1 MTTNSLMSPDQALQ
15 YITNAMSLRAPQQ
28 KSLALFAGYLESEAG
43 KKVLGRV
50 KRENRKGLS
59 DVEAATKDYA
69 RTIPETRQFQAF
81 ERTFPAYTFAL
92 ATGVGKTRLMGA
104 FTAYLHLVYGIRH
117 FMLVAPGNTI
127 YRKLV
132 DDFSRPNNPKYV
144 FRGIGEININT
155 TRIITKDNYEQNQAT
170 ASLFG
175 NQIQINIFN
184 VQQFA
189 QKDIEKEK
197 GITKFSE
204 TLGETYFDYLSSLD
218 DLVVLLDESHHYHAE
233 AAFGSLDRIEPLM
246 GLEFTATPYISTTTT
261 RRNVKPPL
269 KKNIFYAYNLG
280 DAIRDGYVKDP
291 WVGTEADVDFSQ
303 WKEDSIDTD
312 ARKLQLAAYFH
323 ERAKVA
329 LKEFARENNKP
340 EVKPVMLVVA
350 KDTAHAGALRA
361 LIDSDDFRGGA
372 YKGKVIEVHTK
383 TKGEE
388 ADETIEKLLSLEH
401 PDNIVEI
408 VIHVNMLKE
417 GWDVANIYTIAPIR
431 SSASEILTEQTIGRG
446 LRLPYGERTGNKNV
460 DRVMIV
466 AHDNYAKVVEG
477 ARKSQL
483 IQPTNIES
491 VSSEDTKI
499 VKEIVEVPSAFVA
512 GIQEQIRSNPAIMND
527 IEAQAAKKVAPLI
540 TEDTPEDVRLAT
552 IKAKTDESVEIL
564 SKQLASGA
572 SFLDYH
578 QHRKDEPRPM
588 EPLGEGTL
596 WGSLSEPAKR
606 GLEEVRRVSGQS
618 MEARN
623 IPVPRLMLTPHYGEL
638 IIKDFDLDTKKM
650 SRYATEASILEERL
664 QGSEEKDL
672 FGNVQQ
678 GARETEL
685 TKVSSLGEGRKQSP
699 ANTIIAALT
708 DYPLVD
714 YESEQK
720 ELLLKLASQ
729 TVAHY
734 KSFVSDEK
742 ALKMMVENNFRQIA
756 GEIYDQILE
765 RKKYVSDGYLESG
778 IREPNPYLEQYNISL
793 VLGEKPV
800 TLESQLDQFPRE
812 KVYAWFK
819 KACHSM
825 YRFDSSFEGRLA
837 YLLDKDSSVEDWLR
851 PAPNQFEGLYWRDA
865 SGDSQ
870 NRYEPDFVV
879 EFKNEIVMVEVKP
892 GEEAGDPDVREKK
905 KTAEKYCEL
914 VSKNIGNYGIVKPW
928 RYVIVPTEKICLS
941 ATIGGLLASHGSLSK
956 TETDKSDLFFSDVIP
971 DEQITSAQRN
981 ITHVPIYSL
990 QAVATSFVEQRAP
1003 DTIGWK
1009 PLAGIFKLN
1018 PKMFIA
1024 QVVGKSMEPTI
1035 KDGSWCLFRP
1045 DQGGSRN
1052 GKIVLVE
1059 SRKVSDPE
1067 TRKNYTIKRYHSEKE
1082 DLGNGQWRHRKI
1094 ILSPDNKQFPDIV
1107 LENVREDDFHVV
1119 AEFVEVLDK

>member
-1 MTTNSLMSPDQALQ
+1 MIKTQALQ

-28 KSLALFAGYLESEAG
+28 KSLVLFADYLESEAG
-43 KKVLGRV
+43 KKVLVRL
-50 KRENRKGLS
+50 KRENRGNLS
-59 DVEAATKDYA
+59 GVEAATKDYTQ
-69 RTIPETRQFQAF
+69 TIPEARQFQAF

-104 FTAYLHLVYGIRH
+104 FVAYLHLVYGIQN

-132 DDFSRPNNPKYV
+132 DDFSKANNPKYV

-204 TLGETYFDYLSSLD
+204 TLGETYFDYLSSLN

-233 AAFGSLDRIEPLM
+233 AAFGSLDRIDPLM
-246 GLEFTATPYISTTTT
+246 GLEFTATPYIAAAATKKKTEPT
-261 RRNVKPPL
+261 L
-269 KKNIFYAYNLG
+269 KKNIFYTYNLG

-291 WVGTEADVDFSQ
+291 WVGTEADVDFNQ
-303 WKEDSIDTD
+303 FDPDSIDAD

-323 ERAKVA
+323 ERAKMA
-329 LKEFARENNKP
+329 LKEYALENNKP

-350 KDTAHAGALRA
+350 KDTAHASQLRA

-388 ADETIEKLLSLEH
+388 AEETIEKLLSLEH

-417 GWDVANIYTIAPIR
+417 GWDVTNIYTIAPIR

-477 ARKSQL
+477 ARKSKL

-491 VSSEDTKI
+491 VSSEDLNT
-499 VKEIVEVPSAFVA
+499 VKEVIEVQPVFLANIQAQIV
-512 GIQEQIRSNPAIMND
+512 GT
-527 IEAQAAKKVAPLI
+527 APLMDDFRKQAI
-540 TEDTPEDVRLAT
+540 KEVSKVVTDDAPEDVKAAT
-552 IKAKTDESVEIL
+552 IQNKVDQYVEAL
-564 SKQLASGA
+564 TKQVASGQ

-578 QHRKDEPRPM
+578 KHREGEQRPM
-588 EPLGEGTL
+588 ELLAEGTL
-596 WGSLSEPAKR
+596 WGALSEPAKE
-606 GLEEVRRVSGQS
+606 GLEEVRRVSGQT
-618 MEARN
+618 MEKRN
-623 IPVPRLMLTPHYGEL
+623 IPIPRLMLTPHYGEL
-638 IIKDFDLDTKKM
+638 VIEDFALDTKRL
-650 SRYATEASILEERL
+650 SRYATETSVLEERL

-672 FGNVQQ
+672 FGEIQRGMRQ
-678 GARETEL
+678 TEI
-685 TKVSSLGEGRKQSP
+685 TRVSNLGDGRKQSP
-699 ANTIIAALT
+699 GNTIIAALT

-714 YESEQK
+714 YDSK
-720 ELLLKLASQ
+720 DKALFLKLAGQ
-729 TVAHY
+729 AANHY
-734 KSFVSDEK
+734 KSFVSDDK
-742 ALKMMVENNFRQIA
+742 TLKMVIENNFRQIA
-756 GEIYDQILE
+756 KEIYDQILE
-765 RKKYVSDGYLESG
+765 HKRFVGDSYQNSG
-778 IREPNPYLEQYNISL
+778 IAEPKPYLEQYNISL

-800 TLESQLDQFPRE
+800 TLESQLDRFPRE
-812 KVYAWFK
+812 KVYTDFK

-837 YLLDKDSSVEDWLR
+837 YLLDRDSSVEDWLR
-851 PAPNQFEGLYWRDA
+851 PAPNQFEGLYWRDE
-865 SGDSQ
+865 SGNSQ

-879 EFKNEIVMVEVKP
+879 EFEKEIVMVEVKP
-892 GEEAGDPDVREKK
+892 SDEIETPEVQEKK

-914 VSKNIGNYGIVKPW
+914 ASKNVGNYGIIKPW
-928 RYVIVPTEKICLS
+928 RYAIVPTERITLS
-941 ATIGGLLASHGSLSK
+941 ATIAGLLASHGSLSK
-956 TETDKSDLFFSDVIP
+956 IETGKSDLFFSDVIP
-971 DEQITSAQRN
+971 DEKIIPEQRK
-981 ITHVPIYSL
+981 THVRICSL
-990 QAVATSFVEQRAP
+990 HAVATSFVEQRTP
-1003 DTIGWK
+1003 EVIGWK
-1009 PLAGIFKLN
+1009 PLDGIFKLN
-1018 PKMFIA
+1018 RNMFIA
-1024 QVVGKSMEPTI
+1024 KVAGRSMEPTI
-1035 KDGSWCLFRP
+1035 RDGSWCLFRP

-1059 SRKVSDPE
+1059 SRRIFDPE
-1067 TRKNYTIKRYHSEKE
+1067 TMKSYTIKRYFSEKMLGE
-1082 DLGNGQWRHRKI
+1082 DTDSFRHTKI
-1094 ILSPDNKQFPDIV
+1094 TLKPDNKDFRDIV
-1107 LENVREDDFHVV
+1107 LENIREDEFHIV
-1119 AEFVEVLDK
+1119 AELVEVLDK

>member
-1 MTTNSLMSPDQALQ
+1 MNKEQALQ
-15 YITNAMSLRAPQQ
+15 YITNAMSLRHPQQ
-28 KSLALFAGYLESEAG
+28 KSLALFADYLGSEAG
-43 KKVLGRV
+43 KKVLARL
-50 KRENRKGLS
+50 KREDRKGLS
-59 DVEAATKDYA
+59 DIEAATKDYA

-104 FTAYLHLVYGIRH
+104 FVAYLHLVYGIQN

-132 DDFSRPNNPKYV
+132 DDFSRANNPKYV

-204 TLGETYFDYLSSLD
+204 TLGESYFEYLNSLS
-218 DLVVLLDESHHYHAE
+218 DLAVLLDESHHYHAD
-233 AAFGSLDRIEPLM
+233 AAMGSLDRIDPLM
-246 GLEFTATPYISTTTT
+246 GLEFTATPYIVAAATKKKTEPT
-261 RRNVKPPL
+261 L

-329 LKEFARENNKP
+329 LKEYALENNKP

-417 GWDVANIYTIAPIR
+417 GWDVTNIYTIAPIR

-477 ARKSQL
+477 ARQSRL

-491 VSSEDTKI
+491 VSTEDTKT
-499 VKEIVEVPSAFVA
+499 VKEIVEVQSAFVS
-512 GIQEQIRSNPAIMND
+512 GIQEQIKNNPAIMRE
-527 IEAQAAKKVAPLI
+527 IEAQAVKKIAPLI
-540 TEDTPEDVRLAT
+540 TEDTPEDVKLAT
-552 IKAKTDESVEIL
+552 IKAKTDEYVEIL
-564 SKQLASGA
+564 AKQEASRM

-578 QHRKDEPRPM
+578 QHRKEEKMTM

-596 WGSLSEPAKR
+596 WGSLSEPVRKE
-606 GLEEVRRVSGQS
+606 LEEVRRVSGQT
-618 MEARN
+618 MELRN
-623 IPVPRLMLTPHYGEL
+623 IPIPRLMLTPHYGEL
-638 IIKDFDLDTKKM
+638 FIEDFNLNTKRL

-672 FGNVQQ
+672 FGNIQQ

-685 TKVSSLGEGRKQSP
+685 TKVASLGEGRKQSP
-699 ANTIIAALT
+699 ENTIMAALT

-720 ELLLKLASQ
+720 ELLLKLANQ
-729 TVAHY
+729 AVTYY
-734 KSFVSDEK
+734 KSFVSDDRTV
-742 ALKMMVENNFRQIA
+742 KMMVENNFRQIA
-756 GEIYDQILE
+756 KEIYDQILE
-765 RKKYVSDGYLESG
+765 HKKYVSPGYLESG
-778 IREPNPYLEQYNISL
+778 IREPKPYLEQYNISL
-793 VLGEKPV
+793 ILNEKQV
-800 TLESQLDQFPRE
+800 TLESQLDRFPRE
-812 KVYAWFK
+812 KVYIGFK

-825 YRFDSSFEGRLA
+825 YRFDSSFEGRFA
-837 YLLDKDSSVEDWLR
+837 YLLDNDSAIEDWLR
-851 PAPNQFEGLYWRDA
+851 PAPNQFEGLFWRDQM
-865 SGDSQ
+865 GDSQ
-870 NRYEPDFVV
+870 HRYEPDFVV
-879 EFKNEIVMVEVKP
+879 EFEKEIVMIEVKP
-892 GEEAGDPDVREKK
+892 GEEIVMPDVQEKK

-928 RYVIVPTEKICLS
+928 RYVIVPTEKISLS
-941 ATIGGLLASHGSLSK
+941 ASIAGLLASHGSLSK
-956 TETDKSDLFFSDVIP
+956 IEAAKSDLFFSDVIP
-971 DEQITSAQRN
+971 EAS
-981 ITHVPIYSL
+981 VEKGFLPIYDL

-1003 DTIGWK
+1003 SVLGWK
-1009 PLAGIFKLN
+1009 PLDGVFKLN
-1018 PKMFIA
+1018 KNMFIA
-1024 QVVGKSMEPTI
+1024 KVVGKSMEPTI

-1059 SRKVSDPE
+1059 SRRITDPE
-1067 TRKNYTIKRYHSEKE
+1067 TQMSFTIKRYHSGKE
-1082 DLGNGQWRHRKI
+1082 HFPDGTWTHKKI
-1094 ILSPDNKQFPDIV
+1094 ILSPDNKDFPDIV
-1107 LENVREDDFHVV
+1107 LENVREDEFHIV